1 MSLELIDD
9 KMCFVCGKD
18 NSRGLRLN
26 FEHPEK
32 GRLTATVVFSKEHQ
46 GFKGI
51 VHGGMVAVVLDEMMV
66 NLAWVEKTPAVTA
79 DFRLRL
85 KKPCPT
91 GETIRLEGLIL
102 KQTDKLIY
110 AASTAKSV
118 DGDLLA
124 SAEATCVRMKNAAPR
139 NT

>member
-1 MSLELIDD
+1 
-9 KMCFVCGKD
+9 MCFVCGKD